1 MAILGDGYPFN
12 DYNFKN
18 TLQLKSIVCRWNKR
32 HLFVYSSWLY
42 LLFYYTFHYED
53 MYCDYIKFNNIIIVS
68 RHPFQAR
75 DYHSIIFPLNIWD
88 IICLIILYGIYD
100 L

>member
-1 MAILGDGYPFN
+1 MMIEVKFN

-53 MYCDYIKFNNIIIVS
+53 MYCDYIKLV
-68 RHPFQAR
+68 
-75 DYHSIIFPLNIWD
+75 IFKFISH
-88 IICLIILYGIYD
+88 
-100 L
+100 